1 MKKTS
6 YTKEPIAFVLKQAET
21 GPLVGEVCRRSSII
35 CAGISVPE
43 ATTMISPAQKG
54 AFTR

>member
-1 MKKTS
+1 MKKTG

-43 ATTMISPAQKG
+43 ATAMISPAQKG

>member
-1 MKKTS
+1 MKKTG

-35 CAGISVPE
+35 CAGINVPE
-43 ATTMISPAQKG
+43 TTAMISPAQKG